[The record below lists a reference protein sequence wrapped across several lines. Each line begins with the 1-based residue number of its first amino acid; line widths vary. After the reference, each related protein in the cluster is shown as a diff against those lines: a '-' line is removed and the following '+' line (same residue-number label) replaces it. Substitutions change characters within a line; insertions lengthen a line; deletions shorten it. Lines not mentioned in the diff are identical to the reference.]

1 MFKKNYLLGMCSLV
15 SELLFLVA
23 SWYVL
28 IIYEEGVIIKKDI
41 LPVITRFVLDYKL
54 FAFSGILLAIVLTF
68 LSMIKREGEDG
79 EITLL
84 RFALICLITNSFLL
98 VFSLAFPYFP
108 IYLRNF
114 GYIAGCILV

>member
-1 MFKKNYLLGMCSLV
+1 MIKKDFLIGIYSLI
-15 SELLFLVA
+15 SELLLLVA

-54 FAFSGILLAIVLTF
+54 LAFSGILLAIVLTLISTIKGGKITH
-68 LSMIKREGEDG
+68 LS
-79 EITLL
+79 
-84 RFALICLITNSFLL
+84 FALISMSINSFLL
-98 VFSLAFPYFP
+98 ILSLSFPYFP

-114 GYIAGCILV
+114 GFIG